1 MTAASPAAT
10 RPPRVLV
17 AKLGLDGH
25 DRGAKLVV
33 RLLRDA
39 GMEVLYT
46 GLRRTPAQVVAAAV
60 DEDVDVLGLSV
71 LSGAHVEL
79 VEQVLEELRRADA
92 ADLPVVIGGTVSA
105 GDQQRLLELGVREV
119 FPVRSDINAIPD
131 RIRALAGSR

>member
-1 MTAASPAAT
+1 VSAAT
-10 RPPRVLV
+10 GHRPARVMV

-39 GMEVLYT
+39 GMEVIYT

-71 LSGAHVEL
+71 LSGAHIAL
-79 VEQVLEELRRADA
+79 VEQVLQELRAADA
-92 ADLPVVIGGTVSA
+92 DDIPVVLGGTVSS
-105 GDQQRLLELGVREV
+105 GDARRLLELGVSEV
-119 FPVRSDINAIPD
+119 FPVRSDITTIPD
-131 RIRALAGSR
+131 RIRALAGADA